1 MSGTKTLLALA
12 LSVASTMP
20 AVAAHRK
27 TFSPSAGVLCDE
39 YMCADA
45 NGVSKDLTAKFLG
58 MARATKL
65 FSQGAS
71 DTTEFTFANGVFCDT
86 KERICHKDRY
96 FDGVT
101 GKRSATDVRATAILF
116 GK

>member
-12 LSVASTMP
+12 LTVAVTMP

-39 YMCADA
+39 YVCADA
-45 NGVSKDLTAKFLG
+45 NGLSKNLTARFLG
-58 MARATKL
+58 AAEATKL
-65 FSQGAS
+65 FSQVTS
-71 DTTEFTFANGVFCDT
+71 DGTEFTFANGVFCDT

-96 FDGVT
+96 FEN
-101 GKRSATDVRATAILF
+101 GKRSATAVRSTAILF